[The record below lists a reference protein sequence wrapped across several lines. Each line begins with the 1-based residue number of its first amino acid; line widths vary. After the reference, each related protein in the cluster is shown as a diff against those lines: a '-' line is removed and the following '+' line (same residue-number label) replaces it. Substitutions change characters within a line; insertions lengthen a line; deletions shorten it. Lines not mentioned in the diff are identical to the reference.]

1 MMLLG
6 TETVCGSEDIS
17 GNSSLLDT
25 ALLGLGLSS
34 LMPGVDQS
42 STTVVLVLLLLLG
55 LHDHYQS

>member
-17 GNSSLLDT
+17 GNISLPDT
-25 ALLGLGLSS
+25 VLSTVTVAVV
-34 LMPGVDQS
+34 PGVDES
-42 STTVVLVLLLLLG
+42 STTVVLVLLLVLR